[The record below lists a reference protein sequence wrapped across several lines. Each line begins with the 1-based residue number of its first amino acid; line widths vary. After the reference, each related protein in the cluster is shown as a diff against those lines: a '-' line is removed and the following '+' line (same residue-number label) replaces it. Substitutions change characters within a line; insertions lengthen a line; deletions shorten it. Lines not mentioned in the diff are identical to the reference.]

1 MKTFVIGDI
10 HGRRTQLN
18 ALLDIIPRNAET
30 DTLVFLGDLID
41 RGEDA
46 PGVVEDVMAL
56 CKADPERVICLSGN
70 HEQMLLHCIE
80 NGYGLWFSPATGGE
94 FTFEQYTGVR
104 LSINNGEDF
113 ETALKLIKKLVP
125 QEHLDFFRSR
135 PLFYEDNY
143 AIYVHAGLDA
153 NKHPRDTDERVLLWS
168 RDNDFF
174 KHYHGKPCVFGHT
187 PTSFLPFF
195 GRIGRHG
202 IYMSHS
208 AIGIDT
214 GYDEHSPLSCLQL
227 PDFYLYQAFPNGH
240 TEKFHITTFIPETLR
255 AMQKAAC
262 A

>member
-10 HGRRTQLN
+10 RGRRTQLN

-135 PLFYEDNY
+135 PLFYE
-143 AIYVHAGLDA
+143 
-153 NKHPRDTDERVLLWS
+153 
-168 RDNDFF
+168 
-174 KHYHGKPCVFGHT
+174 
-187 PTSFLPFF
+187 
-195 GRIGRHG
+195 
-202 IYMSHS
+202 
-208 AIGIDT
+208 
-214 GYDEHSPLSCLQL
+214 
-227 PDFYLYQAFPNGH
+227 
-240 TEKFHITTFIPETLR
+240 
-255 AMQKAAC
+255 
-262 A
+262 